1 MLTTDRTQSTVFKGL
16 LNSFKYFGG
25 VPKEIL
31 FDNMRT
37 VVDQSRTQYGR
48 PVYNERFYEFTK
60 DAGFIPRSCLAYK
73 PQTKGK
79 VESLARLMNRLLVYN
94 HEFETLE
101 DLNEIVKNFNE
112 EINNEISQG
121 TGQKPIERFKQE
133 QSNLKPLPTSDVFE
147 NYLEL
152 RPNKRKVT
160 SESMI
165 SIGGIKYSVPPQ
177 YINSEV
183 CFQIKNEQIEIFDM
197 QHIPICSHKIS
208 LRKLNYTE
216 EHYRAIANKS
226 LNNMDTIIKVCEANL
241 SLYDKL

>member
-1 MLTTDRTQSTVFKGL
+1 
-16 LNSFKYFGG
+16 
-25 VPKEIL
+25 
-31 FDNMRT
+31 
-37 VVDQSRTQYGR
+37 
-48 PVYNERFYEFTK
+48 
-60 DAGFIPRSCLAYK
+60 
-73 PQTKGK
+73 
-79 VESLARLMNRLLVYN
+79 MNRLLVYN

-133 QSNLKPLPTSDVFE
+133 QSSLKPLPSLDVFE

-197 QHIPICSHKIS
+197 QQIPICSHKIS
-208 LRKLNYTE
+208 LRKLNYIE
-216 EHYRAIANKS
+216 EHYKAIAHKS
-226 LNNMDTIIKVCEANL
+226 LNNVDTIMKVCEANL